1 MNQTDSQVHLSDSMI
16 HLVRLTAHCRGRW

>member
-1 MNQTDSQVHLSDSMI
+1 MNQTDSQVHISDFMI

>member
-1 MNQTDSQVHLSDSMI
+1 MNQTDSQVHISDSMI